1 MKRLLRPRI
10 VCAVAICL
18 GLMLNQSAIAA
29 PVPLSDLLADDAEIT
44 SGDKLF
50 TDFDYAYTEDMP
62 AADAINVIP
71 IMDAEG
77 NYGVRFQGGFVD
89 LPGGSPSD
97 ALITF
102 KVTVTDPVNEIT
114 GARLAANVVAP
125 SGGLGSVAESFLPD
139 ITDPDDVLYV
149 ASDTTLSDTVTF
161 MSPQKSFMVQKN
173 ILLTATPDGGHVTM
187 SFVDQTFEQIPEPS
201 SIVLLASSV
210 LGLGLIRRRS

>member
-18 GLMLNQSAIAA
+18 GLIVNQSAFAA

-50 TDFDYAYTEDMP
+50 TDFEYNATEDMP
-62 AADAINVIP
+62 AADAVNVIP
-71 IMDAEG
+71 IMDADG

-102 KVTVTDPVNEIT
+102 KVTVTDPARSII
-114 GARLAANVVAP
+114 GANLAANVVAP
-125 SGGLGSVAESFLPD
+125 TGGLGSVAESFLPD

-149 ASDTTLSDTVTF
+149 ASDTSLADSVTF
-161 MSPQKSFMVQKN
+161 MNPQKSFMVQKN

-187 SFVDQTFEQIPEPS
+187 SFVDQTFAQIPEPTS
-201 SIVLLASSV
+201 FALLATSI
-210 LGLGLIRRRS
+210 LGFGLIRRRS